1 MGEIVMALNTKLNQ
15 TKNNVKKTT
24 KTTKIIKDNSKQVV
38 KNSIEDFKHDSVP
51 MEHKK

>member
-24 KTTKIIKDNSKQVV
+24 EIIKDNSKQVV
-38 KNSIEDFKHDSVP
+38 QNSIEDFKHDSVP

>member
-1 MGEIVMALNTKLNQ
+1 MALNKKLDQ
-15 TKNNVKKTT
+15 K

-38 KNSIEDFKHDSVP
+38 KNSIEDLKHDSIP

>member
-1 MGEIVMALNTKLNQ
+1 MAWNKKLGQ
-15 TKNNVKKTT
+15 TKANVK

-38 KNSIEDFKHDSVP
+38 KNSIEDLKHDSVP

>member
-1 MGEIVMALNTKLNQ
+1 MALNTKLNQ

-24 KTTKIIKDNSKQVV
+24 KIIKDNSKQVV
-38 KNSIEDFKHDSVP
+38 KNSIEYFKHDSVP

>member
-15 TKNNVKKTT
+15 TKNNVKKN
-24 KTTKIIKDNSKQVV
+24 TKIIKDNSKQVI

>member
-1 MGEIVMALNTKLNQ
+1 MGEIVMALNKKLNQ
-15 TKNNVKKTT
+15 TKNNVT